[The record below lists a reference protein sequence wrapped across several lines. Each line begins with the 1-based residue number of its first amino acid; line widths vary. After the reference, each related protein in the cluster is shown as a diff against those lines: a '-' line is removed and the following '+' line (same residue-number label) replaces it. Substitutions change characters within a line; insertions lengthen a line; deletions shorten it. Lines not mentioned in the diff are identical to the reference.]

1 MQKANLPPEHSNPAQ
16 LCGLFLDSKWTLLRS
31 PDSAHSLTALQVS
44 DTKPKRPQWGLLS
57 SGEVHTTTIAA
68 WAHLVILGD
77 ADGNLN
83 RWDTTT

>member
-1 MQKANLPPEHSNPAQ
+1 MGSI
-16 LCGLFLDSKWTLLRS
+16 WTLYGRCW
-31 PDSAHSLTALQVS
+31 AWLTACTPWPLLQVS